1 MSTLKSNDRFFV
13 PLIGSLSVIVPLVVA
28 FLIFGDKPDGNILG
42 DVSFLPTLNAII
54 NSTVSILLVLGLV
67 FIKQK
72 KPKLHRFVML
82 SAFVLSAL
90 FLVSY
95 IIYHYSADSVP
106 YGQKGVYTT
115 DKIIYLIILATH
127 ILLSIVVLPLAFLSI
142 YRGLTAQF
150 VKHKK
155 ITRWAWPIW
164 LYVSIT
170 GVVVYLMAHVYNP
183 TAPIDIPL

>member
-1 MSTLKSNDRFFV
+1 MSTLKSNDRFYI
-13 PLIGSLSVIVPLVVA
+13 PLIGGLSVIVPLVVA
-28 FLIFGDKPDGNILG
+28 FLIFGNKAEKDIFG

-54 NSTVSILLVLGLV
+54 NSTVSVLLVLGLV
-67 FIKQK
+67 FIKRKQI
-72 KPKLHRFVML
+72 KLHRFVML

-95 IIYHYSADSVP
+95 IIYHYGADSVP
-106 YGQKGVYTT
+106 YGGEGAAKV
-115 DKIIYLIILATH
+115 IYLIILGTH
-127 ILLSIVVLPLAFLSI
+127 ILLSVIVLPLAFFAI
-142 YRGLTAQF
+142 YRGLTDQIA
-150 VKHKK
+150 KHKK

-183 TAPIDIPL
+183 SPIDIPL